1 MWKGRHRDRRKIY
14 LFSCFVLFL
23 ARRIFSIL
31 AARVFF
37 VRFHGNVRDSS
48 PLRHGYDHG
57 HHGHDHDLRD
67 YEHGR
72 DRHGHVRAHA
82 VAVVAAA
89 LLARLLLLNT

>member
-1 MWKGRHRDRRKIY
+1 M
-14 LFSCFVLFL
+14 V
-23 ARRIFSIL
+23 
-31 AARVFF
+31 ARVFL

-67 YEHGR
+67 YEHDYVLRDCEHGR

-89 LLARLLLLNT
+89 LLARLLLSNT